1 MTEPGS
7 IGLTRNRPVR
17 TSNGLPD
24 PHVDLAPLLDDLHA
38 SHRLV
43 VLTGAGMGL
52 ASGIP
57 TFRGTDPDAVW
68 GADVMEMGTN
78 GYFRRNPVGSWRWYR
93 SRFSKLGGALPNAGH
108 TALVALERWQIARG
122 REFLLVTQNID
133 TLHGQAGSERVVE
146 VHGRADRVRCSKRSC
161 VNAAPSGSLAAAD
174 FDWPTFD
181 ANPSESSLPRC
192 PTCGALV
199 RAHVL
204 WFDEYYTEHADYQF
218 DRVIRA
224 FRQTDLVVCIGTSFS
239 VGVTAAALETR
250 AQKWLIDPGDAAA
263 PSGVH
268 VLRAAQEEALPALA
282 AALTG

>member
-1 MTEPGS
+1 MP
-7 IGLTRNRPVR
+7 LTP
-17 TSNGLPD
+17 
-24 PHVDLAPLLDDLHA
+24 LADDLRA

-68 GADVMEMGTN
+68 ETDVMEMGTN
-78 GYFRRNPVGSWRWYR
+78 AYFRRNPVGSWRWYR
-93 SRFSKLGGALPNAGH
+93 SRFSKLGGARPNAGH
-108 TALVALERWQIARG
+108 TALAELERWQVSRG

-133 TLHGQAGSERVVE
+133 TLHGQAGSERLVE
-146 VHGRADRVRCSKRSC
+146 VHGRADRVRCSQRRC
-161 VNAAPSGSLAAAD
+161 ANAAPSGSLAATE
-174 FDWPTFD
+174 FDWAAFD
-181 ANPSESSLPRC
+181 ADPSEDTLPLC
-192 PTCGALV
+192 PACGSFV

-224 FRQTDLVVCIGTSFS
+224 FRQMDLVLCVGTSFS

-250 AQKWLIDPGDAAA
+250 GEKWLIDPSGAA
-263 PSGVH
+263 PPAGVH
-268 VLRAAQEEALPALA
+268 ALRAAQEEALPALV
-282 AALTG
+282 AALNPRP